1 MARRIAASAERS
13 LVKTY
18 ARLRELTQ
26 DYSFLLDS
34 RGRFS
39 VESFASPAFPR
50 TAPSAPED
58 RMRHVLKA
66 VMESFMCMEKVLKK
80 RKPLAD
86 ALRKAIH
93 EAIYPMVGQAGAVLS
108 PYFVQSTP
116 VGRALVAWEHA
127 EAEAD
132 CDAYLAEFD
141 QRLAASGQSWG
152 IWDKYSFHVRFMLS
166 GFDISDRLTAGFK
179 AQLERAAAYIEQ
191 RRVPQ

>member
-1 MARRIAASAERS
+1 M
-13 LVKTY
+13 
-18 ARLRELTQ
+18 
-26 DYSFLLDS
+26 
-34 RGRFS
+34 
-39 VESFASPAFPR
+39 SPAPA
-50 TAPSAPED
+50 APACPGPWQLSA
-58 RMRHVLKA
+58 
-66 VMESFMCMEKVLKK
+66 LKK
-80 RKPLAD
+80 SRIFVLPSEPLYLAD

-166 GFDISDRLTAGFK
+166 GFDISDRLTVGFK